1 MTVSST
7 SNVGANQAASA
18 AAVPA
23 NPKGDL
29 SEEAFMKLLV
39 AELKQQDPMDP
50 MQAREMVAQLASL
63 TSVQKLT
70 TIEDKLTLL
79 HDGSVASTSMQSANL
94 IGRTVTAQKSR
105 LQLSGIGLPTGGYTL
120 PSAADSVSVKVLN
133 SEGKV
138 VRTLELGAQKAGQQ
152 SFQWDGRSDGKA
164 RLSNGAYTFDV
175 TAKNAQGTTVP
186 ASTQV
191 SGLVSEVTFENGA
204 AEVVVGGARVSLA
217 DVTQIAQ

>member
-7 SNVGANQAASA
+7 SNVGASQPTAP
-18 AAVPA
+18 VPA

-29 SEEAFMKLLV
+29 NEEAFMKLLV

-50 MQAREMVAQLASL
+50 MQARDMVAQLATL

-70 TIEDKLTLL
+70 TIDSQLSRLN
-79 HDGSVASTSMQSANL
+79 DGSVASASMQSANL
-94 IGRTVTAQKSR
+94 IGRTITADKSR
-105 LQLSGIGLPTGGYTL
+105 LQLNGIGLPTGGYTL
-120 PSAADSVSVKVLN
+120 PSAADSVSINVLN

-138 VRTLELGAQKAGQQ
+138 VRTLDMGAQKAGQQ
-152 SFQWDGRSDGKA
+152 TFQWDGRSDGNT
-164 RLSNGAYTFDV
+164 RLSNGAYTFQV
-175 TAKNAQGTTVP
+175 AAKNAAGTAVP
-186 ASTQV
+186 VSTQV

>member
-1 MTVSST
+1 
-7 SNVGANQAASA
+7 
-18 AAVPA
+18 
-23 NPKGDL
+23 
-29 SEEAFMKLLV
+29 
-39 AELKQQDPMDP
+39 MDP

-79 HDGSVASTSMQSANL
+79 HDASVAGSSMQSANL

-105 LQLSGIGLPTGGYTL
+105 LQLSGVGLPTGGYTL

-138 VRTLELGAQKAGQQ
+138 VRTLDLGAQKAGQQ